1 MITTSSVNGEAG
13 GRMPTA
19 STTQWIRIDGEF
31 TVNQQQIYEALDLH
45 FW

>member
-19 STTQWIRIDGEF
+19 STTLWIRIDGEF
-31 TVNQQQIYEALDLH
+31 SKSAADI
-45 FW
+45 